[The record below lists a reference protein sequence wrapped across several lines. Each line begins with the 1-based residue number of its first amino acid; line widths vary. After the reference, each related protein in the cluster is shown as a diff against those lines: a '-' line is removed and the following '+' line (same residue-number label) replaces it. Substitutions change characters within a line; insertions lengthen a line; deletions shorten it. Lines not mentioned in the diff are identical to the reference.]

1 MASRLE
7 LLRDLQKT
15 TKEYVAKER
24 ARLTNEASV
33 LTAVLNGR
41 TGGKGIQEVSTE
53 VVSAVAQKSLSLYL
67 EGS

>member
-1 MASRLE
+1 MTTRLA
-7 LLRDLQKT
+7 LLQDLQTT

-41 TGGKGIQEVSTE
+41 MGGKGIQAVSTA
-53 VVSAVAQKSLSLYL
+53 VVSAVAQKSLASYL